1 MRNDGV
7 ASYQHIV
14 GDRRNAVIDQL
25 LAAIDAEWLST
36 GDDRIENGARTN
48 EPPSRARSATRLSI
62 ETQHLIIRRPNIV
75 NIGGCLQRARSEWD
89 TSPACPVLDI
99 SHPPADEFDAAPILQ
114 IISSSRLTTCSW
126 QAARAGTAPF
136 AGNV

>member
-1 MRNDGV
+1 M
-7 ASYQHIV
+7 
-14 GDRRNAVIDQL
+14 IDQL
-25 LAAIDAEWLST
+25 LAAIDSEWLST

-99 SHPPADEFDAAPILQ
+99 SHPPADEFDAAPVLQ
-114 IISSSRLTTCSW
+114 NHFIEPLDDMFMAGSKSRDSALCGQRVDNLLELS
-126 QAARAGTAPF
+126 
-136 AGNV
+136 